1 MNNYFTGIT
10 NHLNLKPDQ
19 INHSENLTNII
30 ENFKNHESIQRI
42 KLANFHHRQTFN
54 FRYVSVKEVKKEL
67 MNLSSKKATRKDDI
81 PAKILKD
88 SLSVYTKELTTIIN
102 NCLKDGL
109 FPNGLKLVDVSS
121 VFKKDDDLNK
131 ENYRPAIILSHMSKV
146 FERIFYKQIDR
157 FMTSKFSPFL
167 CGFRK
172 NHNSQYSLSKMIE
185 VWKKNLDKGNEIA
198 VILIDLSKA
207 FDTINYSLLL
217 AKLETYGFSMVSLK
231 LMQSFQ
237 RRLQRTSVNAS
248 FSDWKEIETGVP
260 QGSILGPLLFNIF
273 LNDIFYFINNG
284 NLCNYADDNTLY
296 YIGKKL
302 NMVKENLKINF
313 FYYAKMVL

>member
-1 MNNYFTGIT
+1 M
-10 NHLNLKPDQ
+10 
-19 INHSENLTNII
+19 
-30 ENFKNHESIQRI
+30 
-42 KLANFHHRQTFN
+42 
-54 FRYVSVKEVKKEL
+54 EVKKEL
-67 MNLSSKKATRKDDI
+67 MNLSSKKATRMGDI
-81 PAKILKD
+81 LAKILKD

-109 FPNGLKLVDVSS
+109 FPNELKLADVSP

-131 ENYRPAIILSHMSKV
+131 ENHRPVGILSRMSKV
-146 FERIFYKQIDR
+146 FERIFSEQFDR

-172 NHNSQYSLSKMIE
+172 NHNSQYSLLKMIE

-198 VILIDLSKA
+198 VILMDLSKA
-207 FDTINYSLLL
+207 FDTINHSLLL
-217 AKLETYGFSMVSLK
+217 AKLEAYGFSMTSLK
-231 LMQSFQ
+231 LMQSYLCNRF
-237 RRLQRTSVNAS
+237 QRTSVNAS

-260 QGSILGPLLFNIF
+260 QGSILGSLLFNIF

-296 YIGKKL
+296 SIGKSL

-313 FYYAKMVL
+313 LIMQKWFYENHMVLNPGKCHYLVLGKRSNSDTINLNGTNWQVVVMKNYLVS